1 MLFKLRTHSP
11 KTRNRV
17 EGVDLEIIK
26 EYEPNFS
33 DPRVIK
39 KVNKA
44 LRFVTRYMTARRPSN
59 SSRSQLNKYLGRS
72 NDNLGKY
79 LREKLLITTNKWY
92 HKDRGITKQYI
103 YNKTGVE
110 FLISITTGIS
120 TRYTVLSSNEL
131 NGCSSNQLSTNKHNT
146 HNYHYSVRQ
155 VINTYIHDTAVED
168 FGDELKTGDFNY
180 TEKKDFPRLMHP
192 LQNMPVKPRNK
203 LLTDNDF
210 THEYDIVCCAQ
221 SLILFY
227 AYKLGTGQFMPTI
240 DEYINN
246 RKEIRETIAKDL
258 EVNVM
263 TIKKIINAMFCG
275 AYISTNLKYSSIYKL
290 LDYDDAK
297 IVYMKENKW
306 LQSLKQ
312 EIKQCWDY
320 IKPHHKEYIR
330 KTKNGKLRH
339 QLYAKDKWNIYFNLE
354 RQCLNHIQTYLT
366 EHKIKSFLIHD
377 GWYTN
382 KSINITDL
390 ENYVYNNTGYLVTI
404 EGK

>member
-1 MLFKLRTHSP
+1 MA
-11 KTRNRV
+11 N
-17 EGVDLEIIK
+17 EQYI
-26 EYEPNFS
+26 PNFN

-44 LRFVTRYMTARRPSN
+44 LKFVTRYLNPKRTRPS
-59 SSRSQLNKYLGRS
+59 SQSQLNKYLGRS

-79 LREKLLITTNKWY
+79 LRGKLLVATNNWY
-92 HKDRGITKQYI
+92 CKDRGITKQYI
-103 YNKTGVE
+103 YNKVGVE
-110 FLISITTGIS
+110 FLISMTTGIS

-131 NGCSSNQLSTNKHNT
+131 NGCSSNQSLTNKHNT
-146 HNYHYSVRQ
+146 QHYHNSIRQ
-155 VINTYIHDTAVED
+155 VIDTYIHDTGVED
-168 FGDELKTGDFNY
+168 FGDELKTGQFNY
-180 TEKKDFPRLMHP
+180 TEKPNFPRLMHP
-192 LQNMPVKPRNK
+192 LQNMPVNPRTK
-203 LLTDNDF
+203 LLTDNNF

-227 AYKLGTGQFMPTI
+227 AYKLGTGEFMPTI

-258 EVNVM
+258 EVNVI

-275 AYISTNLKYSSIYKL
+275 AYISTNFKYSSIYKL

-297 IVYMKENKW
+297 IVYMRENKW

-320 IKPHHKEYIR
+320 IKPHYPKYIR
-330 KTKNGKLRH
+330 KNKNGKLRH

-354 RQCLNHIQTYLT
+354 RQCLNHVQTYLT
-366 EHKIKSFLIHD
+366 EHKVKSFLIHD
-377 GWYTN
+377 GWHTDQP
-382 KSINITDL
+382 INTENL
-390 ENYVYNNTGYLVTI
+390 EEYVYNNTKYSISI
-404 EGK
+404 EEKTYDK